1 MSTTRKGRRGIEP
14 AAGLHDFDGSCAP
27 EPGRYHWAKTFS
39 VGVFAYVERAGGKGL
54 KRGHVAVR
62 VRGATMAHERIY
74 ARAREICEA
83 LDAGAY
89 DGPDNVRV
97 TMEGW
102 EA

>member
-27 EPGRYHWAKTFS
+27 EPGRYHWAGTFS

-54 KRGHVAVR
+54 KRGHVSVR
-62 VRGATMAHERIY
+62 IKGLSSDPESVY
-74 ARAREICEA
+74 AKAREICEA

-89 DGPDNVRV
+89 DGPAMVRV
-97 TMEGW
+97 AWEG
-102 EA
+102 